1 MDEVSG
7 TLKNEYR
14 NENENDD
21 DETHTACG
29 WLADTGS
36 RSLCWLGERI
46 LIYIL
51 WPVLVVVA
59 TEGGECSC
67 NNNDDEEDT
76 TCRRETLRCDLVAS
90 RSRCRRRFVLCH
102 RRQEVVW
109 GGRSSRFG
117 FASFGRELVR
127 PPGRRSS
134 THIYRLEV

>member
-67 NNNDDEEDT
+67 NNDEEDT
-76 TCRRETLRCDLVAS
+76 TC
-90 RSRCRRRFVLCH
+90 CRRRRCVATRGLYY
-102 RRQEVVW
+102 EI
-109 GGRSSRFG
+109 
-117 FASFGRELVR
+117 L
-127 PPGRRSS
+127 
-134 THIYRLEV
+134 